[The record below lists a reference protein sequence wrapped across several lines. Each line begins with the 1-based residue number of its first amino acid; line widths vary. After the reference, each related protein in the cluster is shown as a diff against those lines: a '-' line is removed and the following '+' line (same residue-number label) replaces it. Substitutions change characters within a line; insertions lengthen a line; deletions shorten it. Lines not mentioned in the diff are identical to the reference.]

1 MAEICCGVVGAG
13 ETPTPNI
20 EPNSRPSR
28 RRSLD
33 FLPLKYLA
41 DVAIP
46 TENIS
51 RKRQKLDLVVSLPP
65 PRECENTVDTVEVA
79 VANCVNVSEL
89 ENEVVVA
96 EECPKYGITSVC
108 GRRRDMEDAVSVHP
122 SFCKEKNEQN
132 KKPFHFFGV
141 YDGHG
146 CSHVATMCKQ
156 RLHEIVDDEVNKEK
170 EKEKFDWKSTMEKS
184 FIRMDEEVLKSSKT
198 TQSFT
203 CKCELQTPHCDAVG
217 STAVVAVVTPEKII
231 VSNCGDSRAVLCRNG
246 VAIPLSSD
254 HKPDRPDELDRIN
267 SAGGRVIYWDGAR
280 VLGVLAMSRAIGDNY
295 LKPYVISEPEVTVT
309 ERSDEDECLILASDG
324 LWDVVQNE
332 TACRVVQMCLKA
344 EKTVSPP
351 ESPGNDVVGDGSDKA
366 CSDASILL
374 TKLAL
379 ARHSSDNVSV
389 VVIDLRRHQHQ
400 R

>member
-65 PRECENTVDTVEVA
+65 PRECENTVDAVEVA
-79 VANCVNVSEL
+79 VANCLNVSEL
-89 ENEVVVA
+89 ENEVAVA

-146 CSHVATMCKQ
+146 CSHVNICS
-156 RLHEIVDDEVNKEK
+156 
-170 EKEKFDWKSTMEKS
+170 KF
-184 FIRMDEEVLKSSKT
+184 I
-198 TQSFT
+198 
-203 CKCELQTPHCDAVG
+203 
-217 STAVVAVVTPEKII
+217 
-231 VSNCGDSRAVLCRNG
+231 
-246 VAIPLSSD
+246 
-254 HKPDRPDELDRIN
+254 
-267 SAGGRVIYWDGAR
+267 
-280 VLGVLAMSRAIGDNY
+280 
-295 LKPYVISEPEVTVT
+295 
-309 ERSDEDECLILASDG
+309 
-324 LWDVVQNE
+324 
-332 TACRVVQMCLKA
+332 
-344 EKTVSPP
+344 
-351 ESPGNDVVGDGSDKA
+351 
-366 CSDASILL
+366 
-374 TKLAL
+374 
-379 ARHSSDNVSV
+379 
-389 VVIDLRRHQHQ
+389 
-400 R
+400 